1 LGDPELTPWIGTPD
15 RLDVDYDP
23 CIQTTDPVTVTV
35 KRNGQAVL
43 GAIVCLT
50 DDQGLFLR
58 KATFSNGVATFPA
71 PPWTRDS
78 TMVLTVTFLGLVPFQ
93 AGIGVETGLC
103 DAVEYYPGDGNGDG
117 TLDISDPIVILDFL
131 FQGGEGFPCPAA
143 GDANGDA
150 AVDLSDAIRLL
161 MYLFQ
166 GAPAPPGYSA
176 GEPLECP
183 AGA

>member
-1 LGDPELTPWIGTPD
+1 
-15 RLDVDYDP
+15 
-23 CIQTTDPVTVTV
+23 
-35 KRNGQAVL
+35 
-43 GAIVCLT
+43 
-50 DDQGLFLR
+50 
-58 KATFSNGVATFPA
+58 
-71 PPWTRDS
+71 
-78 TMVLTVTFLGLVPFQ
+78 MVLTVTFLGLVPFQ